1 MQQYNEKQT
10 SDKKFGGNS
19 LPAGNYVINRS
30 LIVDATMTVD
40 GATRNYDALIVVV
53 NDEQGVELA
62 QALQLNGCWR
72 AHRDAEGKRQQASG
86 SFYDQVLKACAG
98 KSFTETRDYINASL
112 KGKKI
117 AVAYTEYPSASRASG
132 FGYAPKVNFI
142 E

>member
-19 LPAGNYVINRS
+19 LPAGNYSINRAI
-30 LIVDATMTVD
+30 IVDATMTVD

-53 NDEQGVELA
+53 NNEQGVELA

-72 AHRDAEGKRQQASG
+72 ARRDADGKRQQASG

-98 KSFTETRDYINASL
+98 KSFTETRDYINTNL

-117 AVAYTEYPSASRASG
+117 AVAYTEYPSASHSG
-132 FGYAPKVNFI
+132 FAYAPKVNFV